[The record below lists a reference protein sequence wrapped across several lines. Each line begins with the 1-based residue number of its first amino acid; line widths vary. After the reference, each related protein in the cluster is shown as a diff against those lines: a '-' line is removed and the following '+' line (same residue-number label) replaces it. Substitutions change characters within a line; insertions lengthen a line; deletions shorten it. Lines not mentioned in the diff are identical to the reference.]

1 MQLGT
6 RGAIDP
12 SLENG
17 ERKVKCLSLEVY
29 KEDDSILVQ
38 HITCPGGEVKKIPI

>member
-17 ERKVKCLSLEVY
+17 ERKAKCLSLEIY
-29 KEDDSILVQ
+29 KEDRNTLVQ
-38 HITCPGGEVKKIPI
+38 HLTCPGGEVKILR